1 MIYDWAMMALV
12 YCFLLGDV
20 PFVEPRLQ
28 VLSSW
33 CFCCYKDWNTVAG
46 LLFRV
51 LYFCIGRYNWYLR
64 DINIFPLLKKI

>member
-1 MIYDWAMMALV
+1 MIYDWAMMVLV
-12 YCFLLGDV
+12 HCFLLGGV

-46 LLFRV
+46 LLFFSFFFFYGLV
-51 LYFCIGRYNWYLR
+51 HLYFY
-64 DINIFPLLKKI
+64 